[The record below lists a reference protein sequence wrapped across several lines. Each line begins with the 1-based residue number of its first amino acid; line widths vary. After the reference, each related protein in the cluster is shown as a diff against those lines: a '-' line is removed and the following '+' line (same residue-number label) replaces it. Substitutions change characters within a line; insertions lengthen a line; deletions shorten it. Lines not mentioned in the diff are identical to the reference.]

1 MDDHG
6 EAKSEGGGE
15 MSHDHMKKKMVVEVK
30 PTSPLR
36 TGQMQ
41 PATGNLQREHEMIIL
56 PAASHK

>member
-1 MDDHG
+1 
-6 EAKSEGGGE
+6 
-15 MSHDHMKKKMVVEVK
+15 MVVMNLFMFEVEVK

>member
-1 MDDHG
+1 MF
-6 EAKSEGGGE
+6 E
-15 MSHDHMKKKMVVEVK
+15 VEVK